1 MNFWKKHICF
11 SRWRRAGQLAFICLV
26 LICHPLI
33 GEEKTPPVAAFQ
45 QRLSSLNVRDADVRD
60 VIRMLAKKYQV
71 NLLIAND
78 VDKRLTLN
86 LSDISLEDALN
97 YIVNDNQLSIK
108 KYGEIY
114 KIVNA
119 PAPLPAPKIWD
130 IEYHDGKLSLN
141 VHREDVREVVAEIA
155 RVSGQTVLCDKAV
168 NGHISGNLKNAPF
181 ETGLKEL
188 FRANGFLLKKA
199 AHGYFVRAVDGYS
212 PTTAK
217 GAKGTFWIDYNQNGL
232 SIDVQNISLGDVLSE
247 ISRQSAADFIVL
259 GEAKGK
265 VNARMANVSLE
276 EGLNL
281 ILLSSEFTFKKSR
294 NVYLIGGKNN
304 QGLSSSRLLKLKHL
318 KVDGILDVLPKQA
331 VRNAEMKIIREHNA
345 LLVTGAGDVLSEVAE
360 IIHELDQPIPQIFF
374 EVLVVDFNDTDVSEL
389 TLSAGE
395 GTPVDEDSSG
405 NVDATRWL
413 PEIRH
418 LFSGGELNDYLTSL
432 GKYFS
437 GVNIGK
443 LPEDFYLQIAALEK
457 LEKVDIRSKPQ
468 ISTLNGHP
476 AQLKIGETRYFKLD
490 TETPLGGN
498 VNQNLPYIATTE
510 RFETVDINIS
520 LEITPWVSASGEIT
534 VEIHPEFNTVDG
546 ENEAGLPPNIRSR
559 SLTSTVRL
567 RDGETIVLGGLIEE
581 RETES
586 TRRFPLLGRLP
597 LLGKLFSSRNVNKS
611 KSELIIYV
619 TPHLSYSDNWMLP

>member
-1 MNFWKKHICF
+1 MFL
-11 SRWRRAGQLAFICLV
+11 SRWRSAGQLVFICWA
-26 LICHPLI
+26 LICQPLMS
-33 GEEKTPPVAAFQ
+33 EEKTPPVAAFQ
-45 QRLSSLNVRDADVRD
+45 QQLSSLNVRDADVRD

-97 YIVNDNQLSIK
+97 YIVSDNQLLIK
-108 KYGEIY
+108 KFGEIY

-119 PAPLPAPKIWD
+119 PAPLPTPKIWD
-130 IEYHDGKLSLN
+130 IEFHAGKLSLN
-141 VHREDVREVVAEIA
+141 VQRENVREVVAEIA
-155 RVSGQTVLCDKAV
+155 RMSGQTLLCDRTV

-188 FRANGFLLKKA
+188 LRANGFLLKKA
-199 AHGYFVRAVDGYS
+199 SHGYIVRAFDDFS
-212 PTTAK
+212 QSAPK
-217 GAKGTFWIDYNQNGL
+217 GAKGTFWVDYNQDAL
-232 SIDVQNISLGDVLSE
+232 SVDVQNVSLGNVLSE
-247 ISRQSAADFIVL
+247 ISRQSGADFIVL

-281 ILLSSEFTFKKSR
+281 LLLSSDFTFKKSR
-294 NVYLIGGKNN
+294 NVYLIGGKSN

-331 VRNAEMKIIREHNA
+331 VRDAEMKIIREHNA
-345 LLVTGAGDVLSEVAE
+345 LLVTGAGDVLSEVAN

-405 NVDATRWL
+405 NVAATRWL

-418 LFSGGELNDYLTSL
+418 LLSGGELNEYLASL

-597 LLGKLFSSRNVNKS
+597 LLGKLFSSRSVNKS

>member
-1 MNFWKKHICF
+1 MRF
-11 SRWRRAGQLAFICLV
+11 SGWVLAGQLMLISWGTICQPLV
-26 LICHPLI
+26 
-33 GEEKTPPVAAFQ
+33 GEEKIPPAPDFQ
-45 QRLSSLNVRDADVRD
+45 QRLSSLNVRDADIRD

-78 VDKRLTLN
+78 VEKRLTLN

-97 YIVNDNQLSIK
+97 YIVSDNQLLMK

-114 KIVNA
+114 KILNA
-119 PAPLPAPKIWD
+119 PVPLPTPKIWD
-130 IEYHDGKLSLN
+130 IEFRAGELSLN
-141 VHREDVREVVAEIA
+141 VQRESVREVVAEIA
-155 RVSGQTVLCDKAV
+155 RVSGQTLLCEQAV
-168 NGHISGNLKNAPF
+168 TGHISGTLKNAPF

-188 FRANGFLLKKA
+188 LRANGFLLKKA
-199 AHGYFVRAVDGYS
+199 SHGYLVRAFDHFS
-212 PTTAK
+212 QTAAK
-217 GAKGTFWIDYNQNGL
+217 GAKGTFWVDYNQEGL
-232 SIDVQNISLGDVLSE
+232 SLDVHNISLGDVLSE
-247 ISRQSAADFIVL
+247 ISRQSGADFIVL
-259 GEAKGK
+259 GEGKGK

-281 ILLSSEFTFKKSR
+281 VLLSSDFTFKKSR
-294 NVYLIGGKNN
+294 NVYLIGEKNN

-318 KVDGILDVLPKQA
+318 KVDGILDVLPGQA
-331 VRNAEMKIIREHNA
+331 MRNAEMKIVREHNA
-345 LLVTGAGDVLSEVAE
+345 LLVTGAGDVLAEVAN
-360 IIHELDQPIPQIFF
+360 IIRELDQPIPQIFF

-405 NVDATRWL
+405 NAGANRWL

-418 LFSGGELNDYLTSL
+418 LLSGGELNDYLSSL

-586 TRRFPLLGRLP
+586 TRRFPVLGRLP
-597 LLGKLFSSRNVNKS
+597 LLGRLFSSRSVNKS

-619 TPHLSYSDNWMLP
+619 TPHLSYSDSWMLP